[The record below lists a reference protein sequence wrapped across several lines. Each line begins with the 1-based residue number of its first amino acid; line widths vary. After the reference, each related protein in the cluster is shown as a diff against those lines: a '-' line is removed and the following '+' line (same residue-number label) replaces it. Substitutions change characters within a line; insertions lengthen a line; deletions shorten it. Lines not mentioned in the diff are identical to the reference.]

1 MKQLSAITKVVL
13 YHTFMYVYIIS
24 YKENIGQ
31 SVKALTLKLYCYD
44 DAKIK
49 LDVRAPVR
57 ETDINQSKT
66 LVIGKLFLTV
76 IFCRSILTMVS
87 IK

>member
-1 MKQLSAITKVVL
+1 MNQLSAITKVVL
-13 YHTFMYVYIIS
+13 YHTFMYVYIIL

-44 DAKIK
+44 DANIK

-66 LVIGKLFLTV
+66 LVIGKLLLTV
-76 IFCRSILTMVS
+76 IFCLSILT
-87 IK
+87 I